1 MRNAPALALEF
12 RMQLETEMQI
22 YLHDRSAVF
31 QFVLKGKLIGE
42 WVPHLEHAW
51 DTARSILAGKE
62 LVVDLSGMTG
72 ADSMG
77 VALLSR
83 MRESGARLTAAA
95 IRPESEAFLTVLG
108 VSAPRSSDGGG
119 GWAWRFLRLS
129 GLCG

>member
-1 MRNAPALALEF
+1 MHTTP
-12 RMQLETEMQI
+12 EMQI
-22 YLHDRSAVF
+22 YLHDRPATF
-31 QFVLKGKLIGE
+31 QFVLKGKLMGE

-51 DTARSILAGKE
+51 DTARSVLAGKE

-72 ADSMG
+72 ADSGG
-77 VALLSR
+77 VELLSR

-95 IRPESEAFLTVLG
+95 MRPESEAFLTVLG
-108 VSAPRSSDGGG
+108 VSAPRYSAGGG